1 MDSTLAKTI
10 GELPLGRAR
19 RESPSVLTF
28 RRGRVETA
36 RLEGDPA
43 RLDLLA
49 EMVGGKQ
56 LDDVAEL
63 ELPKDLGELEQLA
76 EERTTLVAA
85 LLGEGRRLVEE
96 IERLVC
102 ALYDLPAELTDAVV
116 AHAVA
121 RAGSSLP
128 DDGAP
133 DDAK

>member
-1 MDSTLAKTI
+1 
-10 GELPLGRAR
+10 
-19 RESPSVLTF
+19 
-28 RRGRVETA
+28 
-36 RLEGDPA
+36 
-43 RLDLLA
+43 
-49 EMVGGKQ
+49 
-56 LDDVAEL
+56 
-63 ELPKDLGELEQLA
+63 
-76 EERTTLVAA
+76 